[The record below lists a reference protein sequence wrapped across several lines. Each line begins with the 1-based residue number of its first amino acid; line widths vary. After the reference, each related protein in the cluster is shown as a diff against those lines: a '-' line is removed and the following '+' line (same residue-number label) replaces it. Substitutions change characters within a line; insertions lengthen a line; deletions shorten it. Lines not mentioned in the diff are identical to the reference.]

1 MQSLSHELLA
11 NLNTEVCHVPEGLQ
25 VAKSEWPLRWLS
37 QSQPDWCLGS
47 IPEASLPPLCNP
59 CHLRK
64 VQCPGLS
71 RVWGFGVLALSICFC
86 HLPGTG
92 RAKATF
98 PRSLCSL
105 RSVSDGDSPNQRY
118 FCESHLQNWAVC
130 WVGWPASKGSFL
142 TFTCWLV
149 QFCDITLKV
158 FPGNP
163 HLIPWAT

>member
-1 MQSLSHELLA
+1 MCQKDS
-11 NLNTEVCHVPEGLQ
+11 
-25 VAKSEWPLRWLS
+25 KWPRVSGHW
-37 QSQPDWCLGS
+37 DGW
-47 IPEASLPPLCNP
+47 ASLNLTDVSDPFQRPAFPHSVIHATLEKCN
-59 CHLRK
+59 
-64 VQCPGLS
+64 VQGFP
-71 RVWGFGVLALSICFC
+71 GFGVLALSICFC

-105 RSVSDGDSPNQRY
+105 RSVSDGDSPNQMY